1 MKIIKLLGITAI
13 IVFIVLA
20 IVKRESIN
28 QYFNKSAITPINE
41 SIPNN
46 HGDVDQSEKPF
57 YQGEVM
63 LIEHGGAYSYL
74 EIKEK
79 TDETFWI
86 AAERLDA
93 KVGDTIRFKNEM
105 VAKDF
110 KSKALN
116 RTFPEIMFVSNVEHK
131 VTE

>member
-1 MKIIKLLGITAI
+1 MKIIKLVSIIAI

-28 QYFNKSAITPINE
+28 QYFNKSEITLVDE
-41 SIPNN
+41 SISNN
-46 HGDVDQSEKPF
+46 HGDDNQSEKPF
-57 YQGEVM
+57 YQGEVI

-79 TDETFWI
+79 TGETFWI

-110 KSKALN
+110 KSKSLN
-116 RTFPEIMFVSNVEHK
+116 RTFPEIMFVSNVQYK
-131 VTE
+131 VPE